1 MKGNINPE
9 YLLEV
14 RRLLGAW
21 LRSFREDQNMTQEDV
36 AEKMGMSR
44 SSIAKIENGRWN
56 FGIDTLTLFAIHLNF
71 YQFFIPKDSDDP
83 IAKSMRERWSK
94 FRTDN

>member
-9 YLLEV
+9 HLIEV

-21 LRSFREDQNMTQEDV
+21 LRSFREDQNMTQEDL

-83 IAKSMRERWSK
+83 LAKSMRER
-94 FRTDN
+94 

>member
-9 YLLEV
+9 HLIEV
-14 RRLLGAW
+14 RRLLGGW
-21 LRSFREDQNMTQEDV
+21 LRSFREDQNMTQEDL

-44 SSIAKIENGRWN
+44 SSIAKIENGKWN
-56 FGIDTLTLFAIHLNF
+56 FGIDTLTLFALHLNF

-83 IAKSMRERWSK
+83 LAKSMRER
-94 FRTDN
+94 